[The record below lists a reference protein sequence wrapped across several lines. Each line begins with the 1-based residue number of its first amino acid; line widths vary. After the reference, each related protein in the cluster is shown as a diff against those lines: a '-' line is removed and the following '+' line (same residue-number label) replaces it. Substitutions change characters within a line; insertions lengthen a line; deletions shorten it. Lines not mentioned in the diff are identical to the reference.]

1 MKKFLFLAVLLLMIL
16 GACQKEEISPVESPY
31 FTGEVDEETSSDL
44 SILEDSLLNDSCLR
58 SYYLDILNASNASQI
73 PTTYFRVDSKYK
85 ASYQHMKQEYDAN
98 YGKCSWTSYVIAMS
112 CIVKANCNGCSYPV
126 SYDKVNTVRSICMG
140 GNSPAYGAQITRLK
154 WYCNTYDYHK
164 ASCTLESKTTA
175 QRFTA
180 VKLMLN
186 HLYTYNSPFL
196 VIGSCPTSSGYVGH
210 YLIVHGIYWK
220 SGGTGSRIY
229 YTDCNS
235 MGVNSSYY
243 NNLKSMDFTTF
254 LNLMVEAPNN
264 YNMLFLRPS

>member
-16 GACQKEEISPVESPY
+16 GACQKEEISPVESPEI
-31 FTGEVDEETSSDL
+31 TTVVDEQTSSDMSSVED
-44 SILEDSLLNDSCLR
+44 SILSDTTLKN
-58 SYYLDILNASNASQI
+58 YYLDILGATDANQI
-73 PTTYFRVDSKYK
+73 STGYFRVDSKYK
-85 ASYQHMKQEYDAN
+85 TSYQHMKQQYDAN
-98 YGKCSWTSYVIAMS
+98 YGKCSWTSYVIAIS
-112 CIVKANCNGCSYPV
+112 CIIKGNCSGCSYPV

-164 ASCTLESKTTA
+164 VSCTLESKSTSE
-175 QRFTA
+175 RFTA

-196 VIGSCPTSSGYVGH
+196 VISSCPTNSGYVGH
-210 YLIVHGIYWK
+210 YLIVHAIYWK
-220 SGGTGSRIY
+220 KGGTGSTVY

-235 MGVNSSYY
+235 MGANSSYY
-243 NNLKSMDFTTF
+243 NNLKSMNFTTF